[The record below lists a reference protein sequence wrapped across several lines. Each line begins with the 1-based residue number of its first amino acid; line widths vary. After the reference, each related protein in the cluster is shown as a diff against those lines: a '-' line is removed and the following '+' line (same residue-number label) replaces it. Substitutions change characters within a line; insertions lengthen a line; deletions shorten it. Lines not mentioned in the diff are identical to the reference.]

1 MLLLNEHPQPR
12 CDCDRRWRM
21 ITVPLGVLKAAE
33 TDAGAIRFSPDR
45 C

>member
-1 MLLLNEHPQPR
+1 
-12 CDCDRRWRM
+12 M